1 MHSTAARPVPCHARP
16 RRGRPCRRA
25 LFATLGAAGLVW
37 GLGACGSTLYRST
50 DIRTQ
55 YDRYDRTRND
65 FAQPYIEDEFGR
77 PEPNLRGR
85 LLLGN

>member
-1 MHSTAARPVPCHARP
+1 MHSTASRPDPLVSRP
-16 RRGRPCRRA
+16 RRGTRPRRA
-25 LFATLGAAGLVW
+25 LLGALGAAGLLW
-37 GLGACGSTLYRST
+37 SLGACGSTLYKPT

-65 FAQPYIEDEFGR
+65 FAPPYIEDEFGR

-85 LLLGN
+85 LLQGN